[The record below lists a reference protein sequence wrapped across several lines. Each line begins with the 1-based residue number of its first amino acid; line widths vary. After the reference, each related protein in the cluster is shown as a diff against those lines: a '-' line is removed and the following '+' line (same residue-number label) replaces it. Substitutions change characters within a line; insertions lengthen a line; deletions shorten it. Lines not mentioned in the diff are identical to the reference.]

1 MNIYNAVKQA
11 LQEKKVM
18 YRREV
23 AELLGCNIAV
33 VIKPTNS
40 YGCCV
45 IETVRR
51 MEGKWVVE
59 KAGTLWNPTAD
70 DLQAEDW
77 TSLE

>member
-1 MNIYNAVKQA
+1 MNIYNATKQA

-45 IETVRR
+45 IETMRR
-51 MEGKWVVE
+51 VEGKWKVE
-59 KAGTLWNPTAD
+59 KTSTLWNPTAD

-77 TSLE
+77 ECMD

>member
-1 MNIYNAVKQA
+1 MNIYDAVKQA

-23 AELLGCNIAV
+23 VEMLEDNIAI

-45 IETVRR
+45 IERVHKV
-51 MEGKWVVE
+51 EGKWEVE

-77 TSLE
+77 ECMD